1 MKIMSFLN
9 NNSTL
14 FFSWYCVL
22 LCCAINYINFKGVRY
37 TYLMYV
43 MLCLFL
49 LLIVFIA
56 FSIILSFYQSIKNI
70 NINKVYAFVL
80 LIFYLVFSWMFV
92 SDILFF
98 GISSETRLSKLYIFI
113 CINICILFCLYHKFK
128 KQSIFII
135 SYLFFYGVNFSLIFD
150 FLLNSMIHDC

>member
-49 LLIVFIA
+49 LLIVFII
-56 FSIILSFYQSIKNI
+56 FSIFYSFYQSIKNI
-70 NINKVYAFVL
+70 DINKILAFML
-80 LIFYLVFSWMFV
+80 LIFYFVFIWMSV
-92 SDILFF
+92 
-98 GISSETRLSKLYIFI
+98 LYIFYGDMSI
-113 CINICILFCLYHKFK
+113 YFFIYINTCIFGCLYLKFR
-128 KQSIFII
+128 KQSINII
-135 SYLFFYGVNFSLIFD
+135 TYLLFYGINFVSILIFL
-150 FLLNSMIHDC
+150 FGSMIHNC

>member
-22 LCCAINYINFKGVRY
+22 LCGAINYINFKGVRY

-49 LLIVFIA
+49 LLIVFII
-56 FSIILSFYQSIKNI
+56 FSIFYSFYQSIKNI
-70 NINKVYAFVL
+70 NISKILAFIL
-80 LIFYLVFSWMFV
+80 LILYFIAWIFLVIDCFDDKYKDSVTKF
-92 SDILFF
+92 I
-98 GISSETRLSKLYIFI
+98 IFI
-113 CINICILFCLYHKFK
+113 FINICIYLTMVAK
-128 KQSIFII
+128 KNRVVI
-135 SYLFFYGVNFSLIFD
+135 SYLMFYGINSVFILIFLFVTFYD
-150 FLLNSMIHDC
+150 RLGL